1 MHACYEDSVMI
12 FSLLFIV
19 NFLISQLLCFLLI
32 FDLDLLSSCSGRS
45 SIFESP
51 EREDLLVLEV
61 TAETGLWYRLL
72 VLITWFPRVV
82 TAPCAIQQFALT
94 VWKAFSKARLLL
106 ANIFKDF
113 QWFLPRFFN
122 PYHMR
127 SKLFHKEVSFT
138 FLQYVLIFL
147 KRNPTLQGIVEWII
161 QILH

>member
-19 NFLISQLLCFLLI
+19 NFLISQLLCLLLI

-51 EREDLLVLEV
+51 EREDLLVLEI

-94 VWKAFSKARLLL
+94 V
-106 ANIFKDF
+106 
-113 QWFLPRFFN
+113 
-122 PYHMR
+122 
-127 SKLFHKEVSFT
+127 
-138 FLQYVLIFL
+138 
-147 KRNPTLQGIVEWII
+147 
-161 QILH
+161 